1 MAKKAHQNQFH
12 RSQIGRAQRYI
23 RLHLTQRTSLY
34 RIAREAGSSSYHFA
48 RLFQAYVGETPF
60 EFLRRI
66 RLLTALRMLQE
77 DSGVSVTEVALD
89 VGYETSAA
97 FDKSFRKA
105 LAMTPSD
112 FRNLGKE
119 QQDEVVYDLSRP
131 RLPKEVAMNLSAEF
145 EPVSR
150 PLTHYVFLEKH
161 GPFAEVA
168 PPLWNDLMPL
178 LGKLDQKQVRE
189 YLGLSGIDKRKT
201 GEDTMIYQ
209 AGVALAQEPETLPN
223 GLGHRAIKAGKY
235 ARFLLIGPYSH
246 VWVAFNRI
254 FKILSEKRVAL
265 RPEFCIEN
273 YLNDPRVTPE
283 AQLQTELLVPIA

>member
-1 MAKKAHQNQFH
+1 MAKKAHQSQFH

-23 RLHLTQRTSLY
+23 RLHLAERMSLSA
-34 RIAREAGSSSYHFA
+34 IAREAGASSYHFA
-48 RLFQAYVGETPF
+48 RLFHAYVGETPF

-66 RLLTALRMLQE
+66 RLVTALGMLQE
-77 DSGVSVTEVALD
+77 DADASVTEIALS

-97 FDKSFRKA
+97 FNKSFRKI
-105 LAMTPSD
+105 LAMSPSD

-119 QQDEVVYDLSRP
+119 RQGEVIYDLSRP
-131 RLPKEVAMNLSAEF
+131 RLLEEIAMNLSAEF
-145 EPVSR
+145 QPVSR

-168 PPLWNDLMPL
+168 PPLWNDLLPL

-189 YLGLSGIDKRKT
+189 YLGLSGIDKSKT
-201 GEDTMIYQ
+201 GEDTMTYQ
-209 AGVALAQEPETLPN
+209 AGVALTQVPDKLPD
-223 GLGHRAIKAGKY
+223 GLQRRAIKAGNY

-246 VWVAFNRI
+246 IWMAFDRI
-254 FKILSEKRVAL
+254 FKALAEKGVSL

-283 AQLQTELLVPIA
+283 DKLETELLIPIA